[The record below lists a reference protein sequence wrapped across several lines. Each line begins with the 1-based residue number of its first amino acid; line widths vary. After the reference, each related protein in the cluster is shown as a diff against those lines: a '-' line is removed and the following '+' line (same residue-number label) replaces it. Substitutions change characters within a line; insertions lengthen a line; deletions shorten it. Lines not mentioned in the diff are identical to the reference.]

1 LLALQWLELGAQH
14 SNSSVCGRTM
24 STLHVKA
31 TARMLGARSLR
42 GTTARRCIMR
52 LRHASAVRG
61 LYWLYISWA
70 RLGTTAK
77 PTPSPIAALVFP
89 PSLFLEAVDRVPAG
103 RTSRSAATHATAST
117 CHSCMSARSYRA
129 TAACPTSGVEA
140 CAPAAF
146 VLCPPSPLSHLIL
159 SYLNS
164 PNDAPGAQTDRD
176 RAPQRAQREH
186 RATYIREV
194 EH

>member
-1 LLALQWLELGAQH
+1 MLALQWLELGAQH

-129 TAACPTSGVEA
+129 TAACPAASRLA
-140 CAPAAF
+140 RSFALAF
-146 VLCPPSPLSHLIL
+146 VSCPPSLLHQVHCALRNCVAS
-159 SYLNS
+159 
-164 PNDAPGAQTDRD
+164 R
-176 RAPQRAQREH
+176 
-186 RATYIREV
+186 V
-194 EH
+194 V